1 MDLRWTEL
9 LTCEVSFTERWDFF
23 SLHYLFV
30 SVLHHVFCPPV
41 GFGLAERKH
50 KTTFYGFGMQL
61 KKNMS
66 WSEGSFKMISRVS
79 CYFYL
84 VIPLI
89 ISDMLCVIIFKALIL
104 DELNAEV

>member
-1 MDLRWTEL
+1 
-9 LTCEVSFTERWDFF
+9 
-23 SLHYLFV
+23 
-30 SVLHHVFCPPV
+30 
-41 GFGLAERKH
+41 
-50 KTTFYGFGMQL
+50 MQL